1 MLSNT
6 ITIEGKRRAAAALS
20 TLLMLAGLL
29 VFSQGAWIW
38 TKARVAQV
46 LLRVSWQCTLAGVK
60 DARPWPW
67 ADTTP
72 VARLRVPRLGVDEI
86 ILAGASGR
94 TMAFAPGH
102 MDGTALP
109 GQSSNC
115 VLTAHRDT
123 HFAFLRHL
131 RAGDTIELQ
140 DASGRRWTYRVTTTA
155 IVDQSDKRLTQP
167 GSAAS
172 LTLVTC
178 YPFFAVVPG
187 GPQRFVVRATSG

>member
-1 MLSNT
+1 MNTT
-6 ITIEGKRRAAAALS
+6 ITIERKRRAAAALPS
-20 TLLMLAGLL
+20 LLLIAGLL

-38 TKARVAQV
+38 TKARIAQV

-60 DARPWPW
+60 NARPWPW

-86 ILAGASGR
+86 VLAGASGR
-94 TMAFAPGH
+94 TMAFAPAH

-109 GQSSNC
+109 GQESNC

-123 HFAFLRHL
+123 HFAFLRKL
-131 RAGDTIELQ
+131 RAGDELELQ
-140 DASGRRWTYRVTTTA
+140 DTTGKRWTYRVTTSA

-167 GSAAS
+167 GSNAS

-187 GPQRFVVRATSG
+187 GPQRFVVRATAG